1 MSRRHP
7 AAVPDDGAFLTGPAL
22 FEAVL
27 HVIGGRDRRCAVAFW
42 GLGVEGILNVA
53 DEGCG
58 PVRIVCDLSMGGSN
72 PDALRALG
80 APDEPSIRHRD
91 GLHAKIYLSDRGA
104 VVGSANASENG
115 LGFGPG
121 GPGLVEAAT
130 FHAPGS
136 PTWEGAASWFERLD
150 AEATQVD
157 EAALVRARRLLRP
170 IANTGRSRPVR
181 PGSLLDMVAARPEA
195 FEGVGF
201 VLASASS
208 SAEERR
214 AARRLARRAGID
226 RETIESTEDHDM
238 FIGWGTATVLRW
250 PVSFFELWMPGDRLH
265 IYARTVKAVDTAAG
279 NVLSRKD
286 LRAVRRLVASPLP
299 DLRAA
304 ERLDAE
310 VAGRLLT
317 DEGLMFR
324 TAAEFAAAID
334 AATPR

>member
-1 MSRRHP
+1 MSRRRQSV
-7 AAVPDDGAFLTGPAL
+7 VPDDGAFLTGRAL
-22 FEAVL
+22 AEAVH
-27 HVIGGRDRRCAVAFW
+27 HVVGGRDRRCAVAFW
-42 GLGVEGILNVA
+42 GMGADGLLGVA

-80 APDEPSIRHRD
+80 APDEPAIRHRD
-91 GLHAKIYLSDRGA
+91 GLHAKVYMSDRGA
-104 VVGSANASENG
+104 VVGSANASDNG

-136 PTWEGAASWFERLD
+136 PAWEGASTWFEDLH
-150 AEATQVD
+150 AEADQVD

-170 IANTGRSRPVR
+170 VANTGRSRPVR

-195 FEGVGF
+195 FEDVGF

-208 SAEERR
+208 TDEERLD
-214 AARRLARRAGID
+214 ARRSARRAGID
-226 RETIESTEDHDM
+226 RETIESTGDHDM
-238 FIGWGTATVLRW
+238 FIGWGAEAVLRW
-250 PVSFFELWMPGDRLH
+250 PVTFLELWMPKNRLY
-265 IYARTVKAVDTAAG
+265 IYARTVKALDTAAG

-286 LRAVRRLVASPLP
+286 LRAVRRLIAGDLP
-299 DLRAA
+299 DLRTA

-310 VAGRLLT
+310 IVRRLLT
-317 DEGLMFR
+317 DEGLVFR
-324 TAAEFAAAID
+324 TAAELAAAID